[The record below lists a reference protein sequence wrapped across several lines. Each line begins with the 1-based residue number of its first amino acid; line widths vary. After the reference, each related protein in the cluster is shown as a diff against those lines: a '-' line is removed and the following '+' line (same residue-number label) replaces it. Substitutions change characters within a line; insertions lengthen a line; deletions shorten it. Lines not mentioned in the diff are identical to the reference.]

1 MAQSGTGGGVA
12 LPALGIGT
20 LVQGAIDSGTAT
32 PKSGAVTPKGRRSR
46 TGSGT
51 SASGSSR
58 RSSERRS
65 RTRSTASAGSGDNS
79 RRVSIHTEDISRI
92 IAAEITKDL
101 IADKNKQEEAA
112 AAREEKKRLKAE
124 KKRRKSLGLPPLPN
138 AADTDKE
145 TPELK
150 LVRELAESILGLQED
165 MQGVAGG
172 RRKSEAGVS
181 LPNVGGS
188 TGATPARGSLR
199 GSRGSLRGS
208 GGPSNGPSR
217 RNSVSSEASGRRR
230 RRSSIHARANVQNSI
245 ESRRRSLS
253 TDVPQALDDVEA
265 PQRRRSVRRSLR
277 NSFGNMMSFVKD
289 AVGIGEDAQ
298 ERHGSKAEPKLTEA
312 QRVALK
318 HEEERKRVEAAK
330 VLQRLCRS
338 HKSWEVSSPHSLTEE
353 LRKLPVPWP
362 VRHSHTLTPGT
373 QQLREKWKI
382 IISLE
387 RNAKRERD
395 KKKARL
401 DFKRNNKKVREKKR
415 NRQTSEMMAQKAG
428 WSKKDAKNAR
438 KSWNDGDTGMMVA
451 LAVRYGVP
459 DLDDE
464 DGDADEWGPWY
475 ERWPTKKK
483 RDVRLRVQRLK
494 QSGKLYDKDMMEH
507 VDPTDVD
514 SIFGEDWGMAKNALT
529 N

>member
-338 HKSWEVSSPHSLTEE
+338 HKSWE
-353 LRKLPVPWP
+353 
-362 VRHSHTLTPGT
+362 
-373 QQLREKWKI
+373 LREKWKI